1 MKKLF
6 LLFLI
11 LSCFVSKS
19 EAQDWITFN
28 SAEGKFTVSLPV
40 QPTVQTDTSKSSPFF
55 ITKVFLARTG
65 SEMFIVGWVDY
76 EENYKYDEQKELE
89 LNRDNFIKA
98 IKGGAC
104 RNEKHRLQRLQSR

>member
-1 MKKLF
+1 M
-6 LLFLI
+6 
-11 LSCFVSKS
+11 
-19 EAQDWITFN
+19 
-28 SAEGKFTVSLPV
+28 
-40 QPTVQTDTSKSSPFF
+40 
-55 ITKVFLARTG
+55 ARTG

-104 RNEKHRLQRLQSR
+104 RNEKHPPTEGTKPLNSELLRVRGHGHPKYSSLVNAHTRW